1 MMGGMEMGSQNAEQD
16 ANGAFSSLP
25 DKCPMHCCMQSR
37 SGNGTVVPCVV
48 PSSELTVTSFRVD
61 FPALIFISNG
71 FSSHT
76 DRGPPQA

>member
-37 SGNGTVVPCVV
+37 SGTGTVVPSIV
-48 PSSELTVTSFRVD
+48 PSSKLTVTSFRVD